1 MMILPYL
8 LFGFFCALIVIVS
21 VIVVSCIMSMSS
33 KLKEQEDEEQMKWLT
48 EYQERNLAVCINREK
63 GT

>member
-1 MMILPYL
+1 MILPYL